1 MTISSILNHIDLEK
15 WYNDIGD
22 NMNKVDI
29 IYNFE
34 NNLLKQI
41 VQKLEELSLNDL
53 VMQIN
58 SNSNKI
64 ANSDK
69 LIINEDFDFEIHFEV
84 MLKFIMN
91 YTKYA
96 TYSNNQEFY
105 EIVLKDFQLYWQNIK
120 TPKLDF

>member
-1 MTISSILNHIDLEK
+1 
-15 WYNDIGD
+15 
-22 NMNKVDI
+22 MNKVEI

-34 NNLLKQI
+34 KNSLKQI

-53 VMQIN
+53 VMKIN
-58 SNSNKI
+58 ANSNKI

-69 LIINEDFDFEIHFEV
+69 LIINEDFDFGIHFEV
-84 MLKFIMN
+84 MLNFIMN